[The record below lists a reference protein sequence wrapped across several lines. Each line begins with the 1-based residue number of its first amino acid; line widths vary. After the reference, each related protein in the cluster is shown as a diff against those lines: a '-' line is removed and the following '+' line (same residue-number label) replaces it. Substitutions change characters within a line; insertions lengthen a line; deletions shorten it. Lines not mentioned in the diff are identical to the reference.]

1 MGLDKRNRFFKLL
14 QALSG
19 RVFCNL
25 LRVPELFST
34 RILLHFSEYKHLLI
48 LLKGMIHLKLCFNQ
62 ENEVDIIGLTDKST
76 VQEFFDAV
84 DEFLIENPL
93 PCEACK
99 ENCCK
104 GRFKINMDSI
114 SAKKI
119 ARGKMERIIPKLFVD
134 VGENKLE
141 VFMVAGQKKCR
152 HLDGLGR
159 CLIYKERAASCR
171 TYICIPRSKC
181 YNILE
186 ASIVAEMHHAMR
198 AEYLN
203 AVIKDPATPAAAIEP
218 AQSLLQ
224 EVIDSSAA
232 YGCNNYSE
240 ILIKDCV
247 RSDFAHSNVT
257 DEDVHLFQEII
268 RRADA

>member
-1 MGLDKRNRFFKLL
+1 MH
-14 QALSG
+14 
-19 RVFCNL
+19 V
-25 LRVPELFST
+25 
-34 RILLHFSEYKHLLI
+34 LI
-48 LLKGMIHLKLCFNQ
+48 LLKGMIHLKLYFNP
-62 ENEVDIIGLTDKST
+62 ENEVDVMGLNDKST

-93 PCEACK
+93 PCETCK

-114 SAKKI
+114 TAKKI
-119 ARGKMERIIPKLFVD
+119 AKGKMERIIPKLFVD

-159 CLIYKERAASCR
+159 CLIYKERTASCR

-186 ASIVAEMHHAMR
+186 AAIVAEMHHAMR

-203 AVIKDPATPAAAIEP
+203 AVIKDPSTPAAAIEP
-218 AQSLLQ
+218 AKALLQ
-224 EVIDSSAA
+224 EVIGSSAA
-232 YGCNNYSE
+232 YGRNNYSE
-240 ILIKDCV
+240 IVIKDCV
-247 RSDFAHSNVT
+247 RSEFSHSNVT
-257 DEDVHLFQEII
+257 KEEVLLFQEII
-268 RRADA
+268 SRTD